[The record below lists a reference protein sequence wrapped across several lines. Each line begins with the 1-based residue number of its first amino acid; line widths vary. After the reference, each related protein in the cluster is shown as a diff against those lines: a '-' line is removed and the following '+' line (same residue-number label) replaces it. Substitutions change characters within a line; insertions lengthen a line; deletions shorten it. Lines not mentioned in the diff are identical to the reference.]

1 MTLVVSFKMNLR
13 AHPHYMNASW
23 SVYFCILW
31 SVISEYWDNIKSRR
45 LLTAYGISMIVML
58 VVWVTYIQLN
68 VGDRGLHF
76 GPTLGNQIQVAKQL
90 PRVDS
95 LSNLKIEIENFTDFP
110 QRLTVLA
117 GIYGH
122 ERGKSLK
129 RKLVYL
135 NSSPKA
141 EIGIIPEQDGR

>member
-1 MTLVVSFKMNLR
+1 
-13 AHPHYMNASW
+13 
-23 SVYFCILW
+23 
-31 SVISEYWDNIKSRR
+31 
-45 LLTAYGISMIVML
+45 MIVML
-58 VVWVTYIQLN
+58 VAWVTYIQLN